1 MYKWLNDVS
10 REFLSRGYLD
20 GQSPEKRF
28 HQISIRAE
36 EILNIEGFADKFES
50 YLSQGFYSLASPI
63 ISNFGTNKGL
73 PVSCFNSYIPDNTE
87 KILDK
92 VKEVGIQT
100 KKGGGTSGYFGDLR
114 PRGAKITTGGE
125 SSGPVHFMEL
135 FDSVSNVISQNAT
148 RRGSFAA
155 YLPVEHPDILEF
167 LQIKDIGNKIQD
179 ISIGVCITDQ
189 WMKDLIEGKEQN
201 RKIWS
206 RIIQKRFESGYPY
219 IHFTDNVNNQA
230 PQVYKNFNLKIKGS
244 NLCDEINLYSDE
256 FNSFV
261 CVLSSLNLLHWDKII
276 KTDAIETL
284 IYFLDAV
291 NEEFILK
298 TENISC
304 LKTANNFAKNQRAL
318 GMGVLGYHSYLQS
331 KMIPFESMEAK
342 YENSKIFTHVNQ
354 MAEKATK
361 ELAVRYG
368 EPELLKGYG
377 RRNVTT
383 LAIAPT
389 TSSSFIFGQVSPSIE
404 PENSNYYTKKL
415 AKGMYTVKNPF
426 LKELLQKLD
435 KDTEEVWKSI
445 LLNGGSVQHL
455 DFLDKQQKDVFKTFI
470 EISQKEIVIQAAQRQ
485 KFIDQGQ
492 SLNLMIP
499 GNASPKEVSQ
509 LLIYGWELG
518 IKGFYYQRG
527 QNLNLE
533 LGRSILSCSVCEA

>member
-1 MYKWLNDVS
+1 MYKWLNSAS

-20 GQSPEKRF
+20 GQSPEQRF
-28 HQISIRAE
+28 HHISVRAQE
-36 EILNIEGFADKFES
+36 LLNIEGFAKKFEDYIS
-50 YLSQGFYSLASPI
+50 RGFYSLATPVV
-63 ISNFGTNKGL
+63 SNFGTNKGL
-73 PVSCFNSYIPDNTE
+73 PVSCFNSYISDNTE

-114 PRGAKITTGGE
+114 PRGAKISTGGE

-155 YLPVEHPDILEF
+155 YLPVEHSDILEF
-167 LQIKDIGNKIQD
+167 LQIRDMGNKIQD

-189 WMKDLIEGKEQN
+189 WMKDLIVGKEPN

-219 IHFTDNVNNQA
+219 IHFTDTVNNNA
-230 PQVYKNFNLKIKGS
+230 PQVYKDKNLKIKGS
-244 NLCDEINLYSDE
+244 NLCSEIELSSDE
-256 FNSFV
+256 NNSFV
-261 CVLSSLNLLHWDKII
+261 CILSSLNLLHWDELE

-304 LKTANNFAKNQRAL
+304 LKTSNNFAKNQRAL
-318 GMGVLGYHSYLQS
+318 GMGVLGWHSYLQS

-342 YENSKIFTHVNQ
+342 FENTKIFKTIQERAN
-354 MAEKATK
+354 KAT
-361 ELAVRYG
+361 EQLARDYG
-368 EPELLKGYG
+368 EPELLTGYF

-383 LAIAPT
+383 MALAPT

-426 LKELLQKLD
+426 LKELLQKLG

-445 LLNGGSVQHL
+445 LLSGGSVQHL
-455 DFLDKQQKDVFKTFI
+455 DFLNKEQKDVFKTFI
-470 EISQKEIVIQAAQRQ
+470 EISQKEIVTQAAQRQ

-499 GNASPKEVSQ
+499 ANASPKEVSQ
-509 LLIYGWELG
+509 LLIFGWEQG

-527 QNLNLE
+527 QNVNLE
-533 LGRSILSCSVCEA
+533 LGRSLLTCNNCEG